1 MEIKKSKIFINK
13 GGSGGVTF
21 RVTLPTNWVREMEIN
36 EENRELLLTFENN
49 KIIIEKV
56 EIEVLMDKI
65 EELNKKYEDLT
76 HEINLEKAHGDLGK
90 LANLQGEFDTTFDYF
105 FDSKEIAEK
114 YGDWDEEEGCR
125 VMEKSNMD
133 ILEELDEKDLLNYIE
148 FYQEYIG
155 RLEDELMELQSE
167 D

>member
-1 MEIKKSKIFINK
+1 MEINKSKIFINK

-21 RVTLPTNWVREMEIN
+21 RVTLPTNWVREMEVN

-56 EIEVLMDKI
+56 EIEVLRDKI

-90 LANLQGEFDTTFDYF
+90 LANLQGEFDTTLDYF
-105 FDSKEIAEK
+105 FDSKEISKK
-114 YGDWDEEEGCR
+114 YGNWDEEEGR
-125 VMEKSNMD
+125 RALEKSNGD
-133 ILEELDEKDLLNYIE
+133 ILDELDEDDLMSYIE
-148 FYQEYIG
+148 FYQEYLE
-155 RLEDELMELQSE
+155 RLEDELLELKSE
-167 D
+167 